1 MTADSLG
8 QMRASDRDRDN
19 TADWLRTAFAEGRLT
34 KGEYDERIGQ
44 ALSSKTYAELEA
56 LTADL
61 PRKLPGIIAPAP
73 AARAEPRTNPLAI
86 AALAC
91 GVAGVFTS
99 GLTSIP
105 AIILGHLARGQIR
118 RSGASGKDLATIGLA
133 LGWAAVALAAIMT
146 IAFTA
151 LSARSGPL
159 APPLRPPGGPGG

>member
-1 MTADSLG
+1 MTADSFG

-34 KGEYDERIGQ
+34 KDEYDERIGQ

-91 GVAGVFTS
+91 GLAGVFTS

-105 AIILGHLARGQIR
+105 AIILGHIARGQIR
-118 RSGASGKDLATIGLA
+118 RSGANGKDLATIGLV
-133 LGWAAVALAAIMT
+133 LGWAAVALAAILT

-159 APPLRPPGGPGG
+159 APPWRPPGGPGG

>member
-1 MTADSLG
+1 MTADSSG
-8 QMRASDRDRDN
+8 QMRASDGDRDN

-34 KGEYDERIGQ
+34 KDEYDERIGQ
-44 ALSSKTYAELEA
+44 ALSSKTHAELEA

-61 PRKLPGIIAPAP
+61 PRKLPGIVAPAP

-105 AIILGHLARGQIR
+105 AIILGHIARGQIR
-118 RSGASGKDLATIGLA
+118 RSGANGKDLATIGLA

-151 LSARSGPL
+151 ISARSGPL
-159 APPLRPPGGPGG
+159 TPPLGPPGGPGG

>member
-8 QMRASDRDRDN
+8 QTRASDSDRDN

-34 KGEYDERIGQ
+34 IDEYDERIGQ

-61 PRKLPGIIAPAP
+61 PRKLPGKIAPAP
-73 AARAEPRTNPLAI
+73 AARSEPPTNPLAI

-91 GVAGVFTS
+91 GIACVFTS

-105 AIILGHLARGQIR
+105 AIVLGHIARGQIR
-118 RSGASGKDLATIGLA
+118 RSGANGKSLATIGLV

-151 LSARSGPL
+151 LSVRSGPL
-159 APPLRPPGGPGG
+159 TPPWRPPGGPGG

>member
-1 MTADSLG
+1 MTADSFG

-34 KGEYDERIGQ
+34 KDEYDERIGQ

-73 AARAEPRTNPLAI
+73 AARAQLRTNPLAI

-91 GVAGVFTS
+91 GLAGIFTS

-105 AIILGHLARGQIR
+105 AIILGHIARGQIR
-118 RSGASGKDLATIGLA
+118 RSGANGKGLATIGLA

-151 LSARSGPL
+151 LSARSGSPAGPL
-159 APPLRPPGGPGG
+159 GPPGGPGG

>member
-34 KGEYDERIGQ
+34 KDEYDERIGQ

-91 GVAGVFTS
+91 GIAGVFTS

-105 AIILGHLARGQIR
+105 AIILGHIARGQIS
-118 RSGASGKDLATIGLA
+118 RSGASGKDLATIGLV

-159 APPLRPPGGPGG
+159 APPLGPPGGPGG